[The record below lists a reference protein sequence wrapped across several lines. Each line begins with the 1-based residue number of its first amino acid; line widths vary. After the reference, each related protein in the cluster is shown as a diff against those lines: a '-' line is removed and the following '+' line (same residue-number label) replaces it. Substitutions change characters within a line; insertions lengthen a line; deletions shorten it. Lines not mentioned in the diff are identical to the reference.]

1 MYLYT
6 NLFTYLYTTK
16 LYFNKDSDDVIVSCR
31 EMGILGMD
39 LNNINLDDINYV
51 EFFLSDFRLS
61 ISNLKN
67 VKLLK
72 KT

>member
-1 MYLYT
+1 
-6 NLFTYLYTTK
+6 
-16 LYFNKDSDDVIVSCR
+16 
-31 EMGILGMD
+31 MGILGMD

-51 EFFLSDFRLS
+51 EFFLSDFQLS